1 LDNDRKAQ
9 RMQGH
14 VDSSRFHFLSPD
26 YDRPLYELPQDLKK
40 RIIDRL
46 NILYDKETVEV
57 CFQEIDRLIK
67 VYYAHKSPAMIEWEK
82 KFNPH
87 NRFTEKDIILITYG
101 DLITEEGRP
110 PLETLTEMCDR
121 YLEGVINTIH
131 ILPFFPYSSDR
142 GFAVMDF
149 EQVDPNIGAWD
160 DIADLKKD
168 FRLMFDAV
176 FNHVS
181 SYSGWFQEFLNQN
194 PDYINFFE
202 SFLSEDEIPP
212 EQLKL
217 LARPR
222 TSSVLSQFS
231 TLNGKRFVW
240 TTFSKDQIDLNYKN
254 PKVLTMMIDILLYYV
269 RRGADILRLD
279 AATYLWTQLGTSS
292 ANLPQTHD
300 LVKLFRDI
308 LDAAAPHVA
317 LITETNIPH
326 GENIKYF
333 GNGNDEAQMVY
344 NFALPPL
351 VLHAFYTGNSSKLT
365 DWASSLEK
373 ASDTATYFNFLDS
386 HDGVSL
392 QGARNI
398 LSKDDMEVVEK
409 KAIEHGGLISYKD
422 NGDGTVSPYE
432 LDITWFSA
440 INREDSKESIDFKV
454 KRFLASRSIALA
466 MMGIPGV
473 YMHGLLGSKNDTE
486 AILEGESARSINRKT
501 LKKDALIA
509 ALSDQNSTTH
519 RISNHYGYMIK
530 KRINEKAFHP
540 NAAQKVLEISDH
552 LFTLIRTSVNGKE
565 HILAI
570 TNITDNNQFV
580 EFDAG
585 SVGIEAGSWCDVL
598 SDKSFESPRGRLSLD
613 MEPYEV
619 LWLKAQIQGD
629 KDLI

>member
-351 VLHAFYTGNSSKLT
+351 VLHAFYTGNSSRLT

-373 ASDTATYFNFLDS
+373 VSDTATYFNFLDS

-530 KRINEKAFHP
+530 KRINENAFHP

-552 LFTLIRTSVNGKE
+552 LFTLIRTSVDGKE

-570 TNITDNNQFV
+570 TNITDKNQFV

-629 KDLI
+629 KD

>member
-1 LDNDRKAQ
+1 MGRNRKTQ
-9 RMQGH
+9 KVQGNI
-14 VDSSRFHFLSPD
+14 DSSRFHFLSPD
-26 YDRPLYELPQDLKK
+26 YDRPLYELPRGLRE
-40 RIIDRL
+40 RIIHKL
-46 NILYDKETVEV
+46 NILYDKETAKA

-82 KFNPH
+82 KFSSH
-87 NRFTEKDIILITYG
+87 DRFTEKDVILITYG
-101 DLITEEGRP
+101 DLITEEGKP
-110 PLETLTEMCDR
+110 PLETLTDMCDR

-142 GFAVMDF
+142 GFAIMDF
-149 EQVDPNIGAWD
+149 EQVDPNLGTWD

-194 PDYINFFE
+194 PDYISFFE

-222 TSSVLSQFS
+222 TSSVLTQFS
-231 TLNGKRFVW
+231 TLNGKRFIW

-326 GENIKYF
+326 SENIKYF

-351 VLHAFYTGNSSKLT
+351 VLHAFYTGNSHKLT

-373 ASDTATYFNFLDS
+373 VSDTATYFNFLDS

-398 LSKDDMEVVEK
+398 LSKDDMDIIEK
-409 KAIEHGGLISYKD
+409 KAVEHGGLISYKD
-422 NGDGTVSPYE
+422 NGDGTTSPYE

-440 INREDSKESIDFKV
+440 INRDGSEESIDFKV

-473 YMHGLLGSKNDTE
+473 YMHGLLGTKNDTE

-509 ALSDQNSTTH
+509 ALSDQKSTIH
-519 RISNHYGYMIK
+519 QISNHYGYMIK

-540 NAAQKVLEISDH
+540 NSAQKVLRISDY
-552 LFTLIRTSVNGKE
+552 LFTVVRTSVDGKE
-565 HILAI
+565 TIVAI
-570 TNITDNNQFV
+570 TNITDKNQSF
-580 EFDAG
+580 EFDSG
-585 SVGIEAGSWCDVL
+585 GFDIKAGSWRDVL
-598 SDKSFESPRGRLSLD
+598 SDKSFESQGGRLSLD

-619 LWLKAQIQGD
+619 LWLKARIQGD
-629 KDLI
+629 ID

>member
-1 LDNDRKAQ
+1 MENDRKAQ

-14 VDSSRFHFLSPD
+14 ADSSRFHFLTPD
-26 YDRPLYELPQDLKK
+26 YDRPLYELPEDLKK

-46 NILYDKETVEV
+46 NILYDKDTAEV

-87 NRFTEKDIILITYG
+87 DRFTEKDIILITYG
-101 DLITEEGRP
+101 DLITEERKP

-149 EQVDPNIGAWD
+149 EQVDPNLGTWD

-194 PDYINFFE
+194 RDYINFFE

-212 EQLKL
+212 EQSKL

-308 LDAAAPHVA
+308 LNAAAPHVA

-373 ASDTATYFNFLDS
+373 VSDTATYFNFLDS

-392 QGARNI
+392 QGAINI
-398 LSKDDMEVVEK
+398 LSKDDMEIVEK
-409 KAIEHGGLISYKD
+409 KAVEHGGLISYKD

-440 INREDSKESIDFKV
+440 INRDDSKESIDFKV

-501 LKKDALIA
+501 LKKGALIA
-509 ALSDQNSTTH
+509 ALSDQNSTTY

-540 NAAQKVLEISDH
+540 NAAQKVLEISDY
-552 LFTLIRTSVNGKE
+552 LFTLIRTSVDGKE
-565 HILAI
+565 LILAI
-570 TNITDNNQFV
+570 TNITDKNQFV

-585 SVGIEAGSWCDVL
+585 SVGIKAGSWCDVL

-613 MEPYEV
+613 MEPYGV
-619 LWLKAQIQGD
+619 LWLKAEIQGD
-629 KDLI
+629 KD

>member
-1 LDNDRKAQ
+1 LEDDKKAQ
-9 RMQGH
+9 KKNGH
-14 VDSSRFHFLSPD
+14 IDSSRFHFLTPD
-26 YDRPLYELPQDLKK
+26 YDRPLYEFPQDVKK
-40 RIIDRL
+40 SIMEKL
-46 NILYDKETVEV
+46 NLIYDKEKAER
-57 CFQEIDRLIK
+57 CFKEIDRLLK
-67 VYYAHKSPAMIEWEK
+67 VYYAHKSPEMIEWEK

-101 DLITEEGRP
+101 DLITEEGEL
-110 PLETLTEMCDR
+110 PLRTLTDMCDN
-121 YLEGVINTIH
+121 YLEGVINTLH

-149 EQVDPNIGAWD
+149 EQVDPNLGTWD

-194 PDYINFFE
+194 PDYTDFFE
-202 SFLSEDEIPP
+202 SFLSEDAIPP

-217 LARPR
+217 LTRPR

-231 TLNGKRFVW
+231 TLSGKRFVW

-300 LVKLFRDI
+300 LIKLFRDI

-326 GENIKYF
+326 EENIKYF

-373 ASDTATYFNFLDS
+373 ISNTATYFNFLDS

-398 LSKDDMEVVEK
+398 LTKDDMEIIEK
-409 KAIEHGGLISYKD
+409 KAVEHGGLISYMD
-422 NGDGTVSPYE
+422 NGDGTLSPYE
-432 LDITWFSA
+432 VDITWFSA

-454 KRFLASRSIALA
+454 KRFLASRSIALV
-466 MMGIPGV
+466 MMGIPGI
-473 YMHGLLGSKNDTE
+473 YIHGLLGSKNDTE
-486 AILEGESARSINRKT
+486 AILEGKSARSINRRT

-509 ALSDQNSTTH
+509 ALSDQNSTTF
-519 RISNHYGYMIK
+519 RISSHYGYMIK
-530 KRINEKAFHP
+530 KRINERAFHP
-540 NAAQKVLEISDH
+540 NAAQKVLEISDY
-552 LFTLIRTSVNGKE
+552 LFTLMRTSVDGKE
-565 HILAI
+565 HIVAI
-570 TNITDNNQFV
+570 TNITDKKQFV
-580 EFDAG
+580 GFDTR
-585 SVGIEAGSWCDVL
+585 SVGIKAGSWCDVL
-598 SDKSFESPRGRLSLD
+598 SNKSFKSHQGRLSFD

-619 LWLKAQIQGD
+619 LWLKAQIQSD
-629 KDLI
+629 KDRI

>member
-1 LDNDRKAQ
+1 MEDDKKTQKKNTYI
-9 RMQGH
+9 
-14 VDSSRFHFLSPD
+14 DSSRFHFLTPD
-26 YDRPLYELPQDLKK
+26 YDRPLYELPQDLKE
-40 RIIDRL
+40 RILGKL
-46 NILYDKETVEV
+46 NLLYDKESARD

-67 VYYAHKSPAMIEWEK
+67 VYYAHKSPEMIEWEK
-82 KFNPH
+82 RFNPH
-87 NRFTEKDIILITYG
+87 NRFTEKDVILITYG
-101 DLITEEGRP
+101 DLITEEGKP
-110 PLETLTEMCDR
+110 PLETLTEMCDT

-149 EQVDPNIGAWD
+149 EQVDPNLGTWD

-194 PDYINFFE
+194 PDYIDFFE
-202 SFLSEDEIPP
+202 SFLSEGEIPP
-212 EQLKL
+212 AQLKL

-222 TSSVLSQFS
+222 TSSVLSQFG
-231 TLNGKRFVW
+231 TLNGQRFVW

-254 PKVLTMMIDILLYYV
+254 PKVLTMMIDILLYYI

-279 AATYLWTQLGTSS
+279 AATYLWKQLGTSS

-300 LVKLFRDI
+300 LLKLFRDI

-326 GENIKYF
+326 DQNMRYF

-344 NFALPPL
+344 NFALAPL
-351 VLHAFYTGNSSKLT
+351 VLHAFYTGNSSRLT

-373 ASDTATYFNFLDS
+373 VSDTATYFNFLDS

-398 LSKDDMEVVEK
+398 LSKEDMEIVEK
-409 KAIEHGGLISYKD
+409 KAVEHGGLISYKD

-454 KRFLASRSIALA
+454 KRFLASRSVALA

-501 LKKDALIA
+501 IKKDALIA
-509 ALSDQNSTTH
+509 ALSDQNSTTC

-530 KRINEKAFHP
+530 KRINEKAFSP
-540 NAAQKVLEISDH
+540 SAAQRVLEISDC
-552 LFTLIRTSVNGKE
+552 LFAVMRTSVDGKE
-565 HILAI
+565 TILAV
-570 TNITDNNQFV
+570 TNITDKKQYV
-580 EFDAG
+580 EFDIG
-585 SVGIEAGSWCDVL
+585 RVGIKTGSWRDVL
-598 SDKSFESPRGRLSLD
+598 SNKCFESRQGRLTFG
-613 MEPYEV
+613 MEAYEV

-629 KDLI
+629 RD